1 MPGVP
6 AVTSP
11 FVASFGDYNAGVF
24 LTLRVDQ
31 ITNMEEEPCVA
42 SSRFLNVL
50 GYYAGLITIAS
61 SCLKFLAQR
70 GALAVVT
77 STRTW

>member
-1 MPGVP
+1 MLGVP

-11 FVASFGDYNAGVF
+11 PFVAYFGDCNAGAF
-24 LTLRVDQ
+24 LTLRVYQ
-31 ITNMEEEPCVA
+31 ISNVEEERCVS

-50 GYYAGLITIAS
+50 GYYAGLVAVAS
-61 SCLKFLAQR
+61 SLMFLAQR

-77 STRTW
+77 STRIW